1 LADLPRSLDYQ
12 CAVRHQLC
20 RADRLAL
27 QPDTCNAGRLAQVS
41 FRLVPVRSPL
51 LGESQLI
58 FFPEGTEMFQFP
70 SFATPGLCIQ
80 LGISSTFLDV
90 GFPIRR
96 STGRRLLT
104 AHRRLSQ
111 FCHVLLRLL
120 VPRHPPNA
128 LTSLTTRILCT
139 PQRSRLPA
147 RASKRSGSWP
157 SHSLFVR
164 LVSTQHIPDARRA
177 RARLT
182 SHAKSTSC
190 RARGALAPRALLRAR
205 TSFNYSLVNRRAI
218 RTGWARQ
225 DLNLRPRAYQARAL
239 TS

>member
-1 LADLPRSLDYQ
+1 LGDGPPRFRQGFSCPVVLRYQSRPTPVSSTGLSPSLADLPRSLDYQ
-12 CAVRHQLC
+12 CAVRRQLC
-20 RADRLAL
+20 RADCLAL

-70 SFATPGLCIQ
+70 SFATLCLCIQ
-80 LGISSTFLDV
+80 LRVSSTFLDV

-111 FCHVLLRLL
+111 FCHVHLRLL

-139 PQRSRLPA
+139 SQHPRFPA
-147 RASKRSGSWP
+147 RVSKRSGSWP
-157 SHSLFVR
+157 SHSLSVR
-164 LVSTQHIPDARRA
+164 LPARPDQA
-177 RARLT
+177 RAR
-182 SHAKSTSC
+182 
-190 RARGALAPRALLRAR
+190 
-205 TSFNYSLVNRRAI
+205 
-218 RTGWARQ
+218 
-225 DLNLRPRAYQARAL
+225 
-239 TS
+239 